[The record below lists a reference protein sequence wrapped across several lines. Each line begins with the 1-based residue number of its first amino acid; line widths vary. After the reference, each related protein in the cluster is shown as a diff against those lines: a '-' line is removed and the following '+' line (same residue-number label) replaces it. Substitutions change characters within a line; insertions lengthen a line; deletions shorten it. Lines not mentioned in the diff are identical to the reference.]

1 MTDHHDNDNL
11 LGPEIANLKPED
23 MDNLKSSTASLESKA
38 EKEKAKNEKAA
49 EELRK
54 LTDNDDEEWSEH
66 RPNVSLRTI
75 LGGDILA
82 GPWFRRQFLF
92 ILFCVFL
99 LILYISNRY
108 ACQQCMIEID
118 QLQKDLLDIK
128 YKELTRLSEL
138 QEHTRR
144 SRVEEYLKM
153 VNDTTLQT
161 ATNSPYILKIN
172 E

>member
-11 LGPEIANLKPED
+11 LGPDITNLKPED

-92 ILFCVFL
+92 ILF
-99 LILYISNRY
+99 
-108 ACQQCMIEID
+108 ACSC
-118 QLQKDLLDIK
+118 
-128 YKELTRLSEL
+128 
-138 QEHTRR
+138 
-144 SRVEEYLKM
+144 
-153 VNDTTLQT
+153 
-161 ATNSPYILKIN
+161 
-172 E
+172 